1 MLGKRLAESLTVR
14 VFLITVLILFGAG
27 AVTFGLIA
35 WATPSTYT
43 AVVNDDLTRQVK
55 ALAVK
60 LEQSSYRDCGP
71 LLDDFIRAS
80 GAQAML
86 VGPDGALA
94 DTGAQLA
101 VQPLYEDSTM
111 VITASGNLGEAD
123 AAIARAEG
131 TSVAGDM
138 VSVTMSEQDTIV
150 TEVRFSDG
158 EDPYSLYVIPRVE
171 AENLAVRALVQM
183 APWLLL
189 TLLKIVG
196 ILLLIV
202 LVLLAL
208 ALLCP
213 FCADFCWENGV
224 VTIRA
229 GVPGITLP
237 VFRWPAPPPA
247 GPEEPKGFFG
257 KLKAKLRASRAER
270 RRKKA
275 AERAAKE
282 AKKPKK
288 ETPPRKKAK
297 LTLNILVT
305 ILRGA
310 GRLTKAVFGSLRVTR
325 IRVCLGVRGEDPAE
339 AARAYGRLNAWL
351 YPSLGVIDR
360 FVYLDFEELRI
371 LPDFGSAEP
380 TVADRVS
387 FRLSARLLFIVAAA
401 VRVLYEFW
409 HEKVLDV
416 FL

>member
-1 MLGKRLAESLTVR
+1 MNQKQTKAAVEAMLFAAGDPVSADKLAAAIQLPQTAVETALEDLRARYAREDSGLCLLHLDTRWQLATKTEWADCVRRLLDARRSVPLGPAAMETLTVIAYNQPVSR
-14 VFLITVLILFGAG
+14 AFIEQVRGVDSSSSVSSLLQKGLIEEAGRLDLPGHPVSFRTTDVFLRC
-27 AVTFGLIA
+27 FGLSSLA
-35 WATPSTYT
+35 DLPPVRGGGPMT
-43 AVVNDDLTRQVK
+43 AVL
-55 ALAVK
+55 
-60 LEQSSYRDCGP
+60 
-71 LLDDFIRAS
+71 
-80 GAQAML
+80 
-86 VGPDGALA
+86 GAL
-94 DTGAQLA
+94 G
-101 VQPLYEDSTM
+101 
-111 VITASGNLGEAD
+111 
-123 AAIARAEG
+123 
-131 TSVAGDM
+131 
-138 VSVTMSEQDTIV
+138 
-150 TEVRFSDG
+150 
-158 EDPYSLYVIPRVE
+158 
-171 AENLAVRALVQM
+171 
-183 APWLLL
+183 WLLL

-213 FCADFCWENGV
+213 FCADFCWENDV

-310 GRLTKAVFGSLRVTR
+310 GRLTKAVFGSLRVTK

-409 HEKVLDV
+409 REKVLDV

>member
-1 MLGKRLAESLTVR
+1 M
-14 VFLITVLILFGAG
+14 
-27 AVTFGLIA
+27 
-35 WATPSTYT
+35 T
-43 AVVNDDLTRQVK
+43 AVL
-55 ALAVK
+55 
-60 LEQSSYRDCGP
+60 
-71 LLDDFIRAS
+71 
-80 GAQAML
+80 
-86 VGPDGALA
+86 GAL
-94 DTGAQLA
+94 G
-101 VQPLYEDSTM
+101 
-111 VITASGNLGEAD
+111 
-123 AAIARAEG
+123 
-131 TSVAGDM
+131 
-138 VSVTMSEQDTIV
+138 
-150 TEVRFSDG
+150 
-158 EDPYSLYVIPRVE
+158 
-171 AENLAVRALVQM
+171 
-183 APWLLL
+183 WLLL

-257 KLKAKLRASRAER
+257 KLRAKLRASRAER

-310 GRLTKAVFGSLRVTR
+310 GRLTKAVFGSLRVTK
-325 IRVCLGVRGEDPAE
+325 IRVCLGVRGED
-339 AARAYGRLNAWL
+339 
-351 YPSLGVIDR
+351 
-360 FVYLDFEELRI
+360 
-371 LPDFGSAEP
+371 
-380 TVADRVS
+380 
-387 FRLSARLLFIVAAA
+387 
-401 VRVLYEFW
+401 
-409 HEKVLDV
+409 
-416 FL
+416 

>member
-1 MLGKRLAESLTVR
+1 M
-14 VFLITVLILFGAG
+14 
-27 AVTFGLIA
+27 
-35 WATPSTYT
+35 T
-43 AVVNDDLTRQVK
+43 AVL
-55 ALAVK
+55 
-60 LEQSSYRDCGP
+60 
-71 LLDDFIRAS
+71 
-80 GAQAML
+80 
-86 VGPDGALA
+86 GAL
-94 DTGAQLA
+94 G
-101 VQPLYEDSTM
+101 
-111 VITASGNLGEAD
+111 
-123 AAIARAEG
+123 
-131 TSVAGDM
+131 
-138 VSVTMSEQDTIV
+138 
-150 TEVRFSDG
+150 
-158 EDPYSLYVIPRVE
+158 
-171 AENLAVRALVQM
+171 
-183 APWLLL
+183 WLLL

-247 GPEEPKGFFG
+247 ESEEPKGFFG

-325 IRVCLGVRGEDPAE
+325 IRVCLGVRGEDPADV
-339 AARAYGRLNAWL
+339 ARSYGKLNAWL
-351 YPSLGVIDR
+351 GSALGLLDR
-360 FVYLDFEELRI
+360 FLYLDFEQLR
-371 LPDFGSAEP
+371 LVPDLGPDQP
-380 TVADRVS
+380 TVEDRVS
-387 FRLSARLLFIVAAA
+387 FRVTAQAYAIVFTAL
-401 VRVLYEFW
+401 RVLYEFW
-409 HEKVLDV
+409 HEKVLDL

>member
-1 MLGKRLAESLTVR
+1 M
-14 VFLITVLILFGAG
+14 
-27 AVTFGLIA
+27 
-35 WATPSTYT
+35 T
-43 AVVNDDLTRQVK
+43 AVL
-55 ALAVK
+55 
-60 LEQSSYRDCGP
+60 
-71 LLDDFIRAS
+71 
-80 GAQAML
+80 
-86 VGPDGALA
+86 GAL
-94 DTGAQLA
+94 G
-101 VQPLYEDSTM
+101 
-111 VITASGNLGEAD
+111 
-123 AAIARAEG
+123 
-131 TSVAGDM
+131 
-138 VSVTMSEQDTIV
+138 
-150 TEVRFSDG
+150 
-158 EDPYSLYVIPRVE
+158 
-171 AENLAVRALVQM
+171 
-183 APWLLL
+183 WLLL

-213 FCADFCWENGV
+213 FCADFRWENGV

-257 KLKAKLRASRAER
+257 KLKAKLRARRAER

-310 GRLTKAVFGSLRVTR
+310 GRLTKAVFGSLRVTK
-325 IRVCLGVRGEDPAE
+325 IRVCLGVRGEDPADV
-339 AARAYGRLNAWL
+339 ARSYGKLNAWL
-351 YPSLGVIDR
+351 GGALGLLDR
-360 FVYLDFEELRI
+360 FLYLDFEQIRLV
-371 LPDFGSAEP
+371 PDLGPDQP
-380 TVADRVS
+380 TVEDRVS
-387 FRLSARLLFIVAAA
+387 FRVTAQAYAIVFTAL
-401 VRVLYEFW
+401 RVLYEFW
-409 HEKVLDV
+409 HEKVLDL